1 MLNLH
6 HIMRNILVSVGLAA
20 ASVFPVTAHDGN
32 DGWVTVSSFR
42 LWSNTYGADTIR
54 IEAADYYNPAACSDG
69 DSYMVSSI
77 LSGEARQRIY
87 ATMLAAKMATKPVR
101 LRLDTSTCQDG
112 RPRIVN
118 VMLD

>member
-1 MLNLH
+1 MLN
-6 HIMRNILVSVGLAA
+6 RNRVMLNMLVLVGL
-20 ASVFPVTAHDGN
+20 VIGGMLPVLAHDGN
-32 DGWVTVSSFR
+32 EGWVTASSFK

-54 IEAADYYNPAACSDG
+54 IEALDYYNPAGCGDA
-69 DSYMVSSI
+69 DSYMVSAS

-87 ATMLAAKMATKPVR
+87 ATLLAAKLATKPVR

-112 RPRIVN
+112 RPKIIN